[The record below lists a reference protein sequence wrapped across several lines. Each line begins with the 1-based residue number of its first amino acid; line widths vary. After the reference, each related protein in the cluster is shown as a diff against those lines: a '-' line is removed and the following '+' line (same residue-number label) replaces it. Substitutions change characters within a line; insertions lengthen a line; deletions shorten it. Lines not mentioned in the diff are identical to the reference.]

1 MVFDYFVILTDSRRV
16 LKRYKPRDEA
26 GLDAKAMEA
35 SKEVAMPEPMRF
47 TTVGG
52 ENGAPRPWIMD
63 ERDGFI
69 SWLRGE
75 FAAANAII
83 DLLMFH
89 LAASGSPGA
98 YEGVLESINE
108 RRYYWTPILHM
119 QQYFPVADVA
129 SALQQ
134 VEWSQRQLM
143 PQRYSCGPKGTYGKK
158 YGAGHRYGHRSDGIL
173 ERHGS
178 VVLGTA
184 VVDDGNVRK
193 KDGQVENGNDV
204 HQKNDALTSQTKY
217 SSFHAEKDGEHWVHC
232 KVYSPSTF
240 FFLDYQFYGHR
251 GT

>member
-1 MVFDYFVILTDSRRV
+1 MKLYNP
-16 LKRYKPRDEA
+16 RYEA

-35 SKEVAMPEPMRF
+35 SKEVAMPEPLRF

-52 ENGAPRPWIMD
+52 GDGTPQPWIMD

-143 PQRYSCGPKGTYGKK
+143 PQRYSYGPKGRDGKK
-158 YGAGHRYGHRSDGIL
+158 YGAGHRYGHRSNGIL

-178 VVLGTA
+178 VALGTA
-184 VVDDGNVRK
+184 VADDGNVRK
-193 KDGQVENGNDV
+193 KDSQVENGKDV

-217 SSFHAEKDGEHWVHC
+217 SSLHAEKDGEHWVHC

-240 FFLDYQFYGHR
+240 FFFLDYQFYGYR